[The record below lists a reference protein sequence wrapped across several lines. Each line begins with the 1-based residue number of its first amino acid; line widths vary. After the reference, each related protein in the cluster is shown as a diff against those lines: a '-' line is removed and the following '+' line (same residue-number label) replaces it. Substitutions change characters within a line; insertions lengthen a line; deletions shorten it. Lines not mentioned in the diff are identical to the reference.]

1 MTKRRLRRIFRP
13 DGRTLIVACD
23 HGMISG
29 PARGIERMGDTLR
42 QVIAGGVDAVM
53 ASYGTATR
61 FEELL
66 ADVGLVLRID
76 GAGTVLG
83 AMDGPGAQF
92 YTVED
97 ALRLGADALCVTAF
111 PGSRHEE
118 ATLEVLARVIR
129 QAHAW
134 GLPVMAEMVP
144 GGFDSGPEF
153 RTLKSVS
160 VAARVAAEL
169 GADWVKTS
177 YVPGFE
183 QVVATCYVP
192 VVVLGGPGHDEPR
205 VTLEMVRAAMDAG
218 AAGATVG
225 RNIWQAA
232 NPTGMAAALRAIIHE
247 DATVEDALNLCP
259 TTFQPCCSGPSAR

>member
-1 MTKRRLRRIFRP
+1 
-13 DGRTLIVACD
+13 
-23 HGMISG
+23 MISG
-29 PARGIERMGDTLR
+29 PDRGIERLGDTLQR
-42 QVIAGGVDAVM
+42 VIAGGVDAVM
-53 ASYGTATR
+53 ASYGTASR
-61 FEELL
+61 FEDLL
-66 ADVGLVLRID
+66 AGVGLVLRID

-83 AMDGPGAQF
+83 PMDGPGAQF

-129 QAHAW
+129 QAHEW

-153 RTLKSVS
+153 RTLRSVS

-177 YVPGFE
+177 YAPGFE

-192 VVVLGGPGHDEPR
+192 VVVLGGPGQADRAPPWR
-205 VTLEMVRAAMDAG
+205 WCVRAWTPARRARPW
-218 AAGATVG
+218 AATSG
-225 RNIWQAA
+225 RRRIL
-232 NPTGMAAALRAIIHE
+232 TRMAAALRAIIHE
-247 DATVEDALNLCP
+247 DATVEQAMALLK
-259 TTFQPCCSGPSAR
+259 Q

>member
-1 MTKRRLRRIFRP
+1 LIKRRLRRIFRP
-13 DGRTLIVACD
+13 DGHALIVACD

-29 PARGIERMGDTLR
+29 PDRGIERLEETLVR
-42 QVIAGGVDAVM
+42 VIRGGADAVM
-53 ASYGTATR
+53 ASYGTACR
-61 FEELL
+61 FEDLL

-83 AMDGPGAQF
+83 PMDGPGAQF

-111 PGSRHEE
+111 PGARHEE

-153 RTLKSVS
+153 RTLRSVS

-183 QVVATCYVP
+183 QVIATCYVP
-192 VVVLGGPGHDEPR
+192 VVVLGGPAQAEPR
-205 VTLEMVRAAMDAG
+205 TTLEMVRAAMDAG

-225 RNIWQAA
+225 RNIWKADDPA
-232 NPTGMAAALRAIIHE
+232 GMTAALAALIHE
-247 DATVEDALNLCP
+247 NATVDAAL
-259 TTFQPCCSGPSAR
+259 ARLGKAPETADV

>member
-13 DGRTLIVACD
+13 DGRALIVACD

-29 PARGIERMGDTLR
+29 PDRGIERLGDTLQR
-42 QVIAGGVDAVM
+42 VIAGGVDAVM
-53 ASYGTATR
+53 ASYGTAVR
-61 FEELL
+61 FEDLL

-83 AMDGPGAQF
+83 PMDGPGAQF

-153 RTLKSVS
+153 RTLHSVS

-177 YVPGFE
+177 YVAGFE

-192 VVVLGGPGHDEPR
+192 VVVLGGPAHDDPR
-205 VTLEMVRAAMDAG
+205 PTLEMVAAAMDAG
-218 AAGATVG
+218 AAGATIG
-225 RNIWQAA
+225 RNIWQAE

-247 DATVEDALNLCP
+247 GEPVERAW
-259 TTFQPCCSGPSAR
+259 ARLMS

>member
-1 MTKRRLRRIFRP
+1 MNKRRLRRIFRP
-13 DGRTLIVACD
+13 DGRALIVACD

-29 PARGIERMGDTLR
+29 PDRGIERLGDTLAK
-42 QVIAGGVDAVM
+42 VIAGGVDAVM

-61 FEELL
+61 FEDLL

-92 YTVED
+92 YTVHD

-129 QAHAW
+129 EAHEW

-144 GGFDSGPEF
+144 GGFDSGSEF
-153 RTLKSVS
+153 RTLRSVS

-177 YVPGFE
+177 YVTGFE
-183 QVVATCYVP
+183 QVVQTCYVP
-192 VVVLGGPGHDEPR
+192 VVVLGGPGQDDPR
-205 VTLEMVRAAMDAG
+205 PTLEMVRGGMDAG
-218 AAGATVG
+218 ASGATVG
-225 RNIWQAA
+225 RNIWKAA
-232 NPTGMAAALRAIIHE
+232 DPTRMAGALGAIIHE
-247 DATVEDALNLCP
+247 NASVEAALALLR
-259 TTFQPCCSGPSAR
+259 A

>member
-1 MTKRRLRRIFRP
+1 MTRRRLRHIFRP
-13 DGRTLIVACD
+13 DGRALIVACD

-29 PARGIERMGDTLR
+29 PDRGIERLGETLA

-76 GAGTVLG
+76 GAGSVLG
-83 AMDGPGAQF
+83 SMAGPGAQF

-111 PGSRHEE
+111 PGSPHEE

-153 RTLKSVS
+153 RTLESVS

-177 YVPGFE
+177 YAPGFRHVIE
-183 QVVATCYVP
+183 TCYVP
-192 VVVLGGPGHDEPR
+192 VVVLGGPEREGPAG
-205 VTLEMVRAAMDAG
+205 TLEMVRAAMDAG
-218 AAGATVG
+218 AAGATIG
-225 RNIWQAA
+225 RNIWKAPD
-232 NPTGMAAALRAIIHE
+232 PTRMAAAVGAVIHH
-247 DATVEDALNLCP
+247 DATVDEALALL
-259 TTFQPCCSGPSAR
+259 

>member
-1 MTKRRLRRIFRP
+1 LTKRRLRRIFRP

-29 PARGIERMGDTLR
+29 PDRGIEVMGQTL
-42 QVIAGGVDAVM
+42 QKVIAGGVDAIM
-53 ASYGTATR
+53 ASYGTARR
-61 FEELL
+61 FEDLL
-66 ADVGLVLRID
+66 AGVGLVLRID

-83 AMDGPGAQF
+83 PMDGPGAQF
-92 YTVED
+92 YTIED

-134 GLPVMAEMVP
+134 GIPVMAEMVP
-144 GGFDSGPEF
+144 GGFDSGPEY

-177 YVPGFE
+177 YAPGFE
-183 QVVATCYVP
+183 HVIETCYVP
-192 VVVLGGPGHDEPR
+192 VVVLGGPQREGESA
-205 VTLEMVRAAMDAG
+205 TLEMVRAAMATG
-218 AAGATVG
+218 ASGATIG
-225 RNIWQAA
+225 RNIWKAA
-232 NPTGMAAALRAIIHE
+232 DPTRMTRALAAIIHE
-247 DATVEDALNLCP
+247 DASLEQARALL
-259 TTFQPCCSGPSAR
+259 GA

>member
-1 MTKRRLRRIFRP
+1 M
-13 DGRTLIVACD
+13 
-23 HGMISG
+23 
-29 PARGIERMGDTLR
+29 
-42 QVIAGGVDAVM
+42 
-53 ASYGTATR
+53 
-61 FEELL
+61 
-66 ADVGLVLRID
+66 LRID

-83 AMDGPGAQF
+83 PMDGPGAQF

-129 QAHAW
+129 QAHEW

-153 RTLKSVS
+153 RTLRSVS

-177 YVPGFE
+177 YAPGFE

-192 VVVLGGPGHDEPR
+192 VVVLGGPGQDDPR
-205 VTLEMVRAAMDAG
+205 ATLEMVRASMDAG
-218 AAGATVG
+218 ASGATVG
-225 RNIWQAA
+225 RNIWKAEDPQ
-232 NPTGMAAALRAIIHE
+232 GMAAALRAIIHE
-247 DATVEDALNLCP
+247 DATVEEALARGAPPRHRLKPMPDTKNPLKRVDVTLSP
-259 TTFQPCCSGPSAR
+259 NPFQRVWHTRRRIHSAAHPATRPRASAPSAR